1 MSPILL
7 TVTTIWTVLVGK
19 FPRDLKFSGSF
30 HHSSCCSCLQ
40 KLDIS
45 CKTPYPEYIIKT
57 ACLKSRK
64 AQKIPVEAA
73 KVNSVETWIKPN
85 NIGENRRL
93 RCFLSSQPGN
103 LLQKPSNQPQKS
115 WKKCWLLDSSFF
127 CRIRIKL
134 YLRLFFL
141 IFLSWFQSF
150 LKLVQLPKSSNSEPS
165 SWVGIPPPHY
175 SVLLLRSN
183 FLGPRMQ
190 SLVGK

>member
-40 KLDIS
+40 KLDVS

-57 ACLKSRK
+57 ACLKSWK

-73 KVNSVETWIKPN
+73 KGNSVETWIKPN

-103 LLQKPSNQPQKS
+103 LLQTPSNQPQKS
-115 WKKCWLLDSSFF
+115 WVHGWKSVGWLTHIFFAESGSNSILDYFF
-127 CRIRIKL
+127 NFSDLISEFPETSTAPQSYSL
-134 YLRLFFL
+134 DL
-141 IFLSWFQSF
+141 IFGPQDANRSWANIRFS
-150 LKLVQLPKSSNSEPS
+150 K
-165 SWVGIPPPHY
+165 
-175 SVLLLRSN
+175 
-183 FLGPRMQ
+183 
-190 SLVGK
+190 